1 MRHAL
6 QLPKSQKP
14 AGPLDRVDR
23 AENARKRLPVAR
35 ILLQIH
41 QFSVQPIQVFIALQ
55 QEFTDD
61 LIIHA
66 CFLHLFRFGT
76 RPRFLHASAAVLP
89 IFFFCAHTIPS
100 VNASAPTFPV
110 HLTFQPDSFRRS
122 RFRSISPFPVLLFSR
137 CIPPLFFNS
146 YPFSSRFF
154 PPLCLYSFLSLPSP
168 FSTRQVRFIP
178 AHPSFAFPH

>member
-14 AGPLDRVDR
+14 ACPLDRVDR
-23 AENARKRLPVAR
+23 PENARKRLPVPW

-76 RPRFLHASAAVLP
+76 RPRFLHASPAVLP
-89 IFFFCAHTIPS
+89 IFFSCAHTIPS

-110 HLTFQPDSFRRS
+110 HLTFQHDSLRRS
-122 RFRSISPFPVLLFSR
+122 HVPPIPPFPPSLFPR
-137 CIPPLFFNS
+137 PIPPFFFNS
-146 YPFSSRFF
+146 YPFNSRFF
-154 PPLCLYSFLSLPSP
+154 PPHRLYSFLSLPSP
-168 FSTRQVRFIP
+168 FSTRQVRFI
-178 AHPSFAFPH
+178 